1 MKGRGGGAYVRKQG
15 MSARHFDSLLC
26 YVQCTVQYTV
36 QCTVHCT
43 VQCLIK
49 YMHVGYPCTHRVVT
63 SQPVK
68 TKLAKHSHV

>member
-1 MKGRGGGAYVRKQG
+1 MKGAGVYVRKQG
-15 MSARHFDSLLC
+15 MSARHFDSSLC

-49 YMHVGYPCTHRVVT
+49 YMHVGCPCTHWVVT

-68 TKLAKHSHV
+68 TKLAKYSHV

>member
-1 MKGRGGGAYVRKQG
+1 MSGNKECQRGTLT
-15 MSARHFDSLLC
+15 AR

-43 VQCLIK
+43 MQCLIK
-49 YMHVGYPCTHRVVT
+49 YMHVGYPCTHWVVT

-68 TKLAKHSHV
+68 TKFALVNVI